1 MKPIPQYNIRQLQR
15 LFRKDD
21 VPHDYFFVREDS
33 FNLYESEPFRTET
46 FAIAFLRKGT
56 FVVQGGLE
64 RSELVAPCLFAL
76 GPHVIRQFDRADQEP
91 LLEIIFFTGKFFL
104 NDLSDVFFL
113 SKFPF
118 FEQNQPCFAQLDQ
131 TREKQFIALYEQIQA
146 VLSEKHPHESQLIR
160 SYINILI
167 HEFDAELGSRTVNVT
182 EDHGTPAL
190 VANFKTLLVR
200 EFKDQRTV
208 GYYAEKLNV
217 TAKHLSELLKE
228 KTGRSA
234 SQWINEAIILEAKVL
249 LQRSDY
255 TVAKVSEQLNF
266 SDQSVFGKF
275 FKANTNMSPA
285 SYKKSATHS

>member
-15 LFRKDD
+15 IFRRDE

-33 FNLYESEPFRTET
+33 FSLYESEPFRTET
-46 FAIAFLRKGT
+46 YAIAFLRKGT

-76 GPHVIRQFDRADQEP
+76 GPHVIRQFERGEQEP
-91 LLEIIFFTGKFFL
+91 LLEVIFFTKKFFL
-104 NDLSDVFFL
+104 SDQSDVFFL
-113 SKFPF
+113 SKFHF
-118 FEQNQPCFAQLDQ
+118 FEQNKPCFSPLDDRQ
-131 TREKQFIALYEQIQA
+131 EQKFIALYEQIHA
-146 VLSEKHPHESQLIR
+146 VLAEKHPHESPVIK
-160 SYINILI
+160 SFINILI
-167 HEFDAELGSRTVNVT
+167 HEFDSVLGGNITT
-182 EDHGTPAL
+182 IPDDHGTPAL
-190 VANFKTLLVR
+190 IAHFKSLLMK
-200 EFKDQRTV
+200 EFKGQRAV
-208 GYYAEKLNV
+208 SYYADQLNV

-255 TVAKVSEQLNF
+255 TVANVSEQLNF

-275 FKANTNMSPA
+275 W
-285 SYKKSATHS
+285 H